1 MKLSKQKVTNIL
13 LVLSIILFA
22 ASSVSDR
29 KVVEA
34 TANEDFVSI
43 RPISAEFMPERM
55 DKTIITVGEGIIETV
70 PDVAYV
76 NIGVV
81 SEGKDLSKVQEEN
94 ALKMNNI
101 MNKLKELNVK
111 EKHIK
116 TTNYNIYP
124 NYNWEDRTG
133 ESRIVGYTVNNTLT
147 VTVENINKTDNL
159 LDEVVKSGSN
169 NINGISFGIKD
180 SSKIYNQALELAIKN
195 AKEKALVMGR
205 AVGAVNVEP
214 IKITEVGNSG
224 YGYFEKNMGI
234 ATDSVSTPISQG
246 TLTVSANVSVE
257 FSFNDTKIEVPV
269 KEIVKK
275 NKLNIDDILEISVDK
290 ETYNK
295 DEVLKFNI
303 KNINK
308 ESSLMV
314 GRDFR
319 IEKFD
324 GNTYV
329 DIPLDLMITMDLVII
344 SPGKDFTQELNL
356 SSFESGEYR
365 IVKNISIE
373 DNNKDNEFPLN
384 ITLQKNFTIK

>member
-1 MKLSKQKVTNIL
+1 MKLNKQKVTNIL

-29 KVVEA
+29 KVIEA
-34 TANEDFVSI
+34 TANEDFVSV

-76 NIGVV
+76 SIGVV
-81 SEGKDLSKVQEEN
+81 SEGGDLSKIQKDN
-94 ALKMNNI
+94 AKKMNKI
-101 MNKLKELNVK
+101 MDKLKELNVK

-116 TTNYNIYP
+116 TSSYNIYP
-124 NYNWEDRTG
+124 NYKWYEDTK
-133 ESRIVGYTVNNTLT
+133 ESKIVGYRVSNTLT
-147 VTVENINKTDNL
+147 VTVEDINKTDNL
-159 LDEVVKSGSN
+159 LDAVVNSGSN

-195 AKEKALVMGR
+195 AKEKALVMGK

-224 YGYFEKNMGI
+224 YGYLEKNMSI

-246 TLTVSANVSVE
+246 TLTVNASVSVE
-257 FSFNDTKIEVPV
+257 FAFTDTKQEVPV
-269 KEIVKK
+269 KEVLKK
-275 NKLNIDDILEISVDK
+275 NKLNLNDIFEISTDK
-290 ETYNK
+290 ETYKK
-295 DEVLKFNI
+295 DETLNFSI
-303 KNINK
+303 KNIGK
-308 ESSLMV
+308 KLSLML

-319 IEKFD
+319 IEKFN
-324 GNTYV
+324 GETYE
-329 DIPLDLMITMDLVII
+329 DFPLNLMFTKDLIII
-344 SPGKDFTQELNL
+344 SPEKDFSQELDL
-356 SSFESGEYR
+356 SNFESGEYH

-384 ITLQKNFTIK
+384 ITLQKNIKVK

>member
-1 MKLSKQKVTNIL
+1 MKLNKQKVTNIL

-29 KVVEA
+29 KVIEA
-34 TANEDFVSI
+34 TANEDFVSV

-76 NIGVV
+76 SIGVV
-81 SEGKDLSKVQEEN
+81 SEGGDLSKIQKDN
-94 ALKMNNI
+94 AKKMNKI
-101 MNKLKELNVK
+101 MDKLKELNVK

-116 TTNYNIYP
+116 TSSYNIYP
-124 NYNWEDRTG
+124 NYKWYEDTK
-133 ESRIVGYTVNNTLT
+133 ESKIVGYRVSNTLT
-147 VTVENINKTDNL
+147 VTVEDINKTDNL
-159 LDEVVKSGSN
+159 LDAVVNSGSN

-195 AKEKALVMGR
+195 AKEKALVMGK

-224 YGYFEKNMGI
+224 YGYLEKNMSI

-246 TLTVSANVSVE
+246 TLTVNASVSVE
-257 FSFNDTKIEVPV
+257 FAFTDTKQEVPV
-269 KEIVKK
+269 KEVLKK
-275 NKLNIDDILEISVDK
+275 NKLNLNDIFEISTDK
-290 ETYNK
+290 ETYKK
-295 DEVLKFNI
+295 DETLNFSI
-303 KNINK
+303 KNIGK
-308 ESSLMV
+308 KLSLML

-319 IEKFD
+319 IEKFN
-324 GNTYV
+324 GETYE
-329 DIPLDLMITMDLVII
+329 DFPLNLMFTKDLIII
-344 SPGKDFTQELNL
+344 SPEKDFSQELDL
-356 SSFESGEYR
+356 SNFESGEYH

-384 ITLQKNFTIK
+384 ITLQKNFKVK